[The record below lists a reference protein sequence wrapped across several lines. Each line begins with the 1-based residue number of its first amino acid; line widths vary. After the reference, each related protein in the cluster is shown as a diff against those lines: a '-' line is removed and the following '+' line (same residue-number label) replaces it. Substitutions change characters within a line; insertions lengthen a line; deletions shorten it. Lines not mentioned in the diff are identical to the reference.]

1 MALAHGQK
9 STLVTSTHVYGVSV
23 NSATINT
30 GTTGDIGSRGGYQI
44 SVTHDNVGCSST
56 GVLLELNDLVAW
68 TFVTFEVSLTS
79 YCSCWSFCTGN
90 YVSAGG
96 GNILSYNEGN
106 GDRISRA
113 FNSWE
118 LPQFQTH
125 NRESA
130 CDNDSDNFFHGSFS
144 VGDPK
149 TFFMKRRRNVNGN
162 RGGIALGRACTGP
175 AGLTIIR
182 NIRIW

>member
-1 MALAHGQK
+1 MALAHGQA
-9 STLVTSTHVYGVSV
+9 STLVTSNHVYGVSV
-23 NSATINT
+23 NNATINT
-30 GTTGDIGSRGGYQI
+30 GDTGNLGTRGGYQL
-44 SVTHDNVGCSST
+44 SVTQQGVGCGST
-56 GVLLELNDLVAW
+56 GLLLELNDTVPW
-68 TFVTFEVSLTS
+68 SNITFEAVVTGA
-79 YCSCWSFCTGN
+79 YSCWSFCTGGF
-90 YVSAGG
+90 VSAGG

-125 NRESA
+125 DRQSA
-130 CDNDSDNFFHGSFS
+130 CDNNSDNFLHTSFN

-149 TFFMKRRRNVNGN
+149 RFFMKRRRDVNGN
-162 RGGIALGRACTGP
+162 RGGISIGYACVSTVGT
-175 AGLTIIR
+175 TIIR

>member
-1 MALAHGQK
+1 MSLAHGQK
-9 STLVTSTHVYGVSV
+9 STLVTSNHVYGVSV
-23 NSATINT
+23 NSATVNLEAT
-30 GTTGDIGSRGGYQI
+30 GNLGTRGGYQV
-44 SVTHDNVGCSST
+44 SVTHDNVGCGST
-56 GVLLELNDLVAW
+56 GVLLELNDTVPW
-68 TFVTFEVSLTS
+68 SFITFEVYLTS
-79 YCSCWSFCTGN
+79 VTSCWSFCTGN

-125 NRESA
+125 DRQSA
-130 CDNDSDNFFHGSFS
+130 CDNDSNNFFHGSFA

-149 TFFMKRRRNVNGN
+149 KFFMKRRRNVNES
-162 RGGIALGRACTGP
+162 RGGIALGRACTG
-175 AGLTIIR
+175 ASGLTIIR
-182 NIRIW
+182 NIVIW